1 MTIQSLSS
9 TNQARTPDVRPVN
22 VEPSRSPAS
31 PPAVEAKPAPEQV
44 QRAVGAIN
52 NALQAANRG
61 LQFSVDP
68 DTKNPVVRMVD
79 TATGEVIRQIPSEES
94 LAIARAIDKF
104 QQGLLLREKA

>member
-1 MTIQSLSS
+1 MIIQSIPS
-9 TNQARTPDVRPVN
+9 TNQTHTSDVRPVN
-22 VEPSRSPAS
+22 VDNPRPAAS
-31 PPAVEAKPAPEQV
+31 PPVVEAKPAPEQV
-44 QRAVGAIN
+44 QRAVGTIN
-52 NALQAANRG
+52 KSLQLANRG

-104 QQGLLLREKA
+104 QQGLLLKEKA